1 MNAAAKALIL
11 LTVSALA
18 LLILSAPD
26 SSEAA
31 PGWENASTEAELI
44 EKLDKGI
51 TNISIIPA
59 KTDDSRKLTIES
71 DITIPANVRVLL
83 PYGVTDMSGLAL
95 GDSEAS
101 YKIAGKDKVFVEL
114 TVNGK
119 LNVKGQLIVGGIL
132 GKDDT
137 FAYQGH
143 TSSWHSVI
151 VNNGTIKVEN
161 GGTLYCYGFIR
172 GSGEVV
178 GENGS
183 KVMEPLI
190 ITDFS
195 GGDNMLSSH
204 RGNQAFFNRYSLS
217 NIRCPLQI
225 DYGSTLNGKLAI
237 CVGGTVYEN
246 QITYIGEKDTFI
258 KLSEGASARLTYDAT
273 KSIESNESLGLH
285 SDIGKTTITL
295 NGGCSFEAIEL
306 VLDINGESGV
316 YSFAEHPF
324 PIPYNI
330 DMVLEN
336 GNYLMNE
343 DFRILPGAKLTIVT
357 NATLAVNNSLSVFWG
372 LKDKNY
378 KDDVEVNMKYPTTE
392 TLASNGFDKSGRLI
406 VCGNLI
412 LLDSS
417 EFSGIAEM
425 GSASAT
431 ITTSKR
437 TDTSLKIVEHGC
449 TRDNDSFTV
458 MVFGLFPYT
467 MTWTVDT
474 LTTREMAGYIVDS
487 TGALSILQPD
497 SIYRASSQTN
507 YCMEKYIQDGTE
519 YALGSDFKGG
529 WILSS
534 GSYQT
539 ITSSIPGNLTGEKVN
554 LMLTS
559 KGISQ
564 DFIID
569 LTVDSLKKVTV
580 EQSAVASIRD
590 GNGALRLRC
599 DGISITFSAE
609 SLKNISGTLEIRLND
624 AALND
629 AQKTSAQDR
638 ATYYLEVL
646 SDGKKIDIF
655 HGVVTIVLPFKPHS
669 EADKEKVQAWKI
681 DTNGIAHTYRAAY
694 SNNEISFATASA
706 GCYAISLDNV
716 PERSTVQN
724 AHHSQTLMIAAGA
737 ATAIIAGLLIY
748 FFLIRKKR

>member
-1 MNAAAKALIL
+1 MDIV
-11 LTVSALA
+11 LT
-18 LLILSAPD
+18 D
-26 SSEAA
+26 
-31 PGWENASTEAELI
+31 
-44 EKLDKGI
+44 
-51 TNISIIPA
+51 
-59 KTDDSRKLTIES
+59 
-71 DITIPANVRVLL
+71 
-83 PYGVTDMSGLAL
+83 
-95 GDSEAS
+95 
-101 YKIAGKDKVFVEL
+101 
-114 TVNGK
+114 
-119 LNVKGQLIVGGIL
+119 
-132 GKDDT
+132 
-137 FAYQGH
+137 
-143 TSSWHSVI
+143 
-151 VNNGTIKVEN
+151 
-161 GGTLYCYGFIR
+161 
-172 GSGEVV
+172 
-178 GENGS
+178 
-183 KVMEPLI
+183 
-190 ITDFS
+190 
-195 GGDNMLSSH
+195 
-204 RGNQAFFNRYSLS
+204 
-217 NIRCPLQI
+217 
-225 DYGSTLNGKLAI
+225 
-237 CVGGTVYEN
+237 
-246 QITYIGEKDTFI
+246 
-258 KLSEGASARLTYDAT
+258 
-273 KSIESNESLGLH
+273 
-285 SDIGKTTITL
+285 
-295 NGGCSFEAIEL
+295 
-306 VLDINGESGV
+306 
-316 YSFAEHPF
+316 
-324 PIPYNI
+324 
-330 DMVLEN
+330 

-343 DFRILPGAKLTIVT
+343 DFRILPGAKLTIDSD
-357 NATLAVNNSLSVFWG
+357 ATLAVNNSFSVFWG

-378 KDDVEVNMKYPTTE
+378 KKGVEVNMKYPTTE

-406 VCGNLI
+406 VNGNLI

-425 GSASAT
+425 GSTSAT

-437 TDTSLKIVEHGC
+437 TDTTLKMIEQGC
-449 TRDNDSFTV
+449 SREDSF
-458 MVFGLFPYT
+458 VFLFLT
-467 MTWTVDT
+467 NSWEVDT

-487 TGALSILQPD
+487 SGALAILQPD
-497 SIYRASSQTN
+497 SVYRAGPQKD

-539 ITSSIPGNLTGEKVN
+539 ITSSIPGNLTSDKVN

-590 GNGALRLRC
+590 GNGALRLHC

-629 AQKTSAQDR
+629 AQKSSAQDR

-669 EADKEKVQAWKI
+669 EADEEKVQAWKI

-724 AHHSQTLMIAAGA
+724 AQNSQTLMIAAGVA
-737 ATAIIAGLLIY
+737 AAIIAGLLIY

>member
-18 LLILSAPD
+18 LLVLSAPD
-26 SSEAA
+26 GSEAA
-31 PGWENASTEAELI
+31 PGWKDVSTEAELI
-44 EKLDKGI
+44 EELGKGT

-59 KTDDSRKLTIES
+59 KTEDSRKLTIES

-95 GDSEAS
+95 GDNEAS

-151 VNNGTIKVEN
+151 VNNGTITVEN

-183 KVMEPLI
+183 KVVEPLI

-195 GGDNMLSSH
+195 GGDNMLSNHNAKQSL
-204 RGNQAFFNRYSLS
+204 FNRYSLS
-217 NIRCPLQI
+217 NIKCALQI
-225 DYGSTLNGKLAI
+225 NSGSALLGKVI
-237 CVGGTVYEN
+237 MWIQSRFNEN
-246 QITYIGEKDTFI
+246 QVTYIGEENPFI
-258 KLSEGASARLTYDAT
+258 KLSEGSSARLTYNAS
-273 KSIESNESLGLH
+273 KNIESDESLGLH
-285 SDIGKTTITL
+285 SDIGKTTVTIS
-295 NGGCSFEAIEL
+295 GGASFEAMEIS
-306 VLDINGESGV
+306 VDSYGITGS

-324 PIPYNI
+324 SLPYNVDI
-330 DMVLEN
+330 VLTD

-343 DFRILPGAKLTIVT
+343 DFRILPGAKLTIDSD
-357 NATLAVNNSLSVFWG
+357 ATLAVNNSFSVFWG

-378 KDDVEVNMKYPTTE
+378 KEGVEVNMKYPTTE

-406 VCGNLI
+406 VNGNLI

-425 GSASAT
+425 GSTSAT

-437 TDTSLKIVEHGC
+437 TDTTLKMIEQGC
-449 TRDNDSFTV
+449 SREDSF
-458 MVFGLFPYT
+458 VFLFLT
-467 MTWTVDT
+467 NSWKVDT

-487 TGALSILQPD
+487 TGALAILQPD

-539 ITSSIPGNLTGEKVN
+539 ITSSIPSNLTWEKVN
-554 LMLTS
+554 LMLTAN
-559 KGISQ
+559 GVSQ

-629 AQKTSAQDR
+629 AQKSSAQDR

-646 SDGKKIDIF
+646 SDGKMIDIF

-669 EADKEKVQAWKI
+669 EADKENVQAWKI
-681 DTNGIAHTYRAAY
+681 DTNGIAHTYRATY

-724 AHHSQTLMIAAGA
+724 AQNSQTLMIAAGA
-737 ATAIIAGLLIY
+737 AAAIIAGLLIY